1 MMVHIQYNLNTTIS
15 LFSSRHRAAAAPV
28 YGVCSACD
36 LIKFG
41 EIPWFFASPRP
52 GQGRHVR
59 AAQHRRAGDTACGG
73 RVSAAWVRVAAEQSA
88 GGTRT
93 RRGCGGWGVGHVS
106 VSSVCRLPAPPVL
119 ASTLHALLA
128 NGNIHLFVSANHG
141 PVTHFLANESAACC
155 PARRCRGD
163 PLCPGVNPLLELH
176 NLDMDT
182 VMSTRYVE
190 TAPYVLA
197 SRLCIHR
204 M

>member
-1 MMVHIQYNLNTTIS
+1 M
-15 LFSSRHRAAAAPV
+15 
-28 YGVCSACD
+28 
-36 LIKFG
+36 
-41 EIPWFFASPRP
+41 
-52 GQGRHVR
+52 
-59 AAQHRRAGDTACGG
+59 
-73 RVSAAWVRVAAEQSA
+73 
-88 GGTRT
+88 
-93 RRGCGGWGVGHVS
+93 S
-106 VSSVCRLPAPPVL
+106 VSSVSRLPAPPVL

-176 NLDMDT
+176 NLDIDT

-197 SRLCIHR
+197 SRLCCVFIECSIDVKI
-204 M
+204 